1 MKTLSALFLSL
12 FFLSN
17 YCSISLAQT
26 TVTIG
31 GTEYQADT
39 LSHFKVGPGSYY
51 TAMHYYTSSVK
62 LRTFFLEVDA
72 TNPYISFEAVHGKD
86 SLITCEGISSMA
98 QRKVKKVRYISEE
111 RMQTFLLLQEMSDI
125 RFMEVSSKDR
135 WDELLLRLHISPFL
149 IKML

>member
-98 QRKVKKVRYISEE
+98 QRKSKEGKVYFG
-111 RMQTFLLLQEMSDI
+111 TLL
-125 RFMEVSSKDR
+125 SS
-135 WDELLLRLHISPFL
+135 
-149 IKML
+149 